1 MTEATRPQTAAAVR
15 SPEEKKSGGGGASA
29 VGNGVVERNPLIGQA
44 LSPQEQFEAQ
54 KKLAQER
61 GRQRAIEREAKRR
74 AEVELAAAN
83 KKKEEEERLQREQ
96 EAEVL
101 RSVLKSP
108 LYREFM
114 LEIYQGADF

>member
-1 MTEATRPQTAAAVR
+1 M
-15 SPEEKKSGGGGASA
+15 
-29 VGNGVVERNPLIGQA
+29 VGNGVGERNPLIGQA

-83 KKKEEEERLQREQ
+83 KKKEEEDRLQREQ

-101 RSVLKSP
+101 RSVLKCS
-108 LYREFM
+108 LYCEF
-114 LEIYQGADF
+114 I